1 MHDNRAF
8 EQTNP
13 DQLLLF
19 KWGTGQK
26 SARKEKRN
34 EEKLKIKKWTGL
46 LYTIIRAVILVLELL
61 KHFK

>member
-1 MHDNRAF
+1 MHDNRVF

-19 KWGTGQK
+19 RWGTGQK

-34 EEKLKIKKWTGL
+34 EEKTQI
-46 LYTIIRAVILVLELL
+46 
-61 KHFK
+61 